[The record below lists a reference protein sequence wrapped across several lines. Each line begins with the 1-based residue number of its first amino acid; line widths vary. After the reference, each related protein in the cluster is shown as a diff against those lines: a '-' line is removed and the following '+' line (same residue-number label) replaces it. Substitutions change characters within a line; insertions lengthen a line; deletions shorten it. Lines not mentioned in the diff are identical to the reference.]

1 MRSTKVRQRA
11 RRAAPRANIG
21 VRSTKVR
28 QRARRAAPRANIGV
42 RSTKV
47 RQRARRAA
55 PRANTGARGAE
66 VPQISARPLSDDDGG
81 GPAPAERDTLTRELP
96 LDMPAV
102 GVGSDFLNDV
112 TQIYLNEI
120 GQSPLLTAEE
130 ELGYARATREGDF
143 PARQKMI
150 EHNLR
155 LVVSIAKHYLNRGL
169 TLADL
174 IEEGNL
180 GLIHALEKFD
190 PERGFRFSTYATWW
204 IRQSIERAIM
214 NQSRTVR
221 LPAHVVKELNVVLR
235 ALRHLETHGL
245 LGQDR
250 EPTLDDVAHLL
261 GKPVEK
267 VRKVLGYNEHI
278 TSLDAPIDS
287 DAGSSVGDQLAD
299 EVTPSPELLLH
310 NTEIEAWVK
319 QWLDELS
326 DRHREVI
333 ERRYGLNG
341 QEVATL
347 EQLARAMKVTRERVR
362 QIQAEALDKL
372 RTRLRRRGLSRE
384 ALL

>member
-1 MRSTKVRQRA
+1 MTA
-11 RRAAPRANIG
+11 RLVPEDQGLPAATEP
-21 VRSTKVR
+21 
-28 QRARRAAPRANIGV
+28 
-42 RSTKV
+42 
-47 RQRARRAA
+47 
-55 PRANTGARGAE
+55 
-66 VPQISARPLSDDDGG
+66 
-81 GPAPAERDTLTRELP
+81 DTRTQDLP
-96 LDMPAV
+96 LDVPV
-102 GVGSDFLNDV
+102 IGIGGDFLNDI

-120 GQSPLLTAEE
+120 GQSPLLSAAQ
-130 ELGYARATREGDF
+130 ELNYARATREGDF
-143 PARQKMI
+143 GARQKMI

-190 PERGFRFSTYATWW
+190 PERGFRFTTYATWW

-245 LGQDR
+245 AGENR
-250 EPTLDDVAHLL
+250 EPTPDDVAHLL

-267 VRKVLGYNEHI
+267 VRKVLGYHEHI

-287 DAGSSVGDQLAD
+287 ETGMSVGDQLAD
-299 EVTPSPELLLH
+299 DDAPSPELVLH
-310 NTEIEAWVK
+310 NTEIEGWIK

-326 DRHREVI
+326 DRQREVI
-333 ERRYGLNG
+333 ERRYGLAG
-341 QEVATL
+341 HEVATL
-347 EQLARAMKVTRERVR
+347 EQLARTLGVTRERVR
-362 QIQAEALDKL
+362 QIQSEALEKL
-372 RTRLRRRGLSRE
+372 RSRLRRRGLSRD